1 MVLRFR
7 SRRAEATECG
17 TCTCACP
24 MHTSAATGRQPLG
37 PCTPQA
43 PLKTRSCVPFIRP
56 SGCQESPPAVHLDTT
71 HSSCHHVRAEC
82 IIVLVLR
89 HGVTSIGASNSA
101 HKHPSMTMTNEGRY
115 QHLCFRVSVVF
126 APLISHWSLL
136 SCCNDQR
143 EVCVLSCCV
152 VCVCARAGPPARGPR
167 PRGALGPGR
176 LGCGFGRWAVSFFH
190 KRIP

>member
-1 MVLRFR
+1 MRHVHVCMPYAHLSCDRQ
-7 SRRAEATECG
+7 
-17 TCTCACP
+17 
-24 MHTSAATGRQPLG
+24 AATLG

-89 HGVTSIGASNSA
+89 HGVTSCIGASNSA

-126 APLISHWSLL
+126 APLISHCGHCSRAATTNVRCICV
-136 SCCNDQR
+136 CCPA
-143 EVCVLSCCV
+143 VS
-152 VCVCARAGPPARGPR
+152 CVCAPARGR
-167 PRGALGPGR
+167 RRAALGLAAR
-176 LGCGFGRWAVSFFH
+176 SALGCGFGRWAVSFFH